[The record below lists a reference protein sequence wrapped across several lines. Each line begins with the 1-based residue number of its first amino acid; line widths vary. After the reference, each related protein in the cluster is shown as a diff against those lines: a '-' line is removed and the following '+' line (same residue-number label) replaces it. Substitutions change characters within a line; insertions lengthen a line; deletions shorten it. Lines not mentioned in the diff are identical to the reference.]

1 MNISKFAV
9 SAAMTLATIG
19 SALAG
24 NLILVGDST
33 LAPRKPDVRIGS
45 WGDAMSGDLVEGWTI
60 YNCAIGGKTVKSIQE
75 EKGKSAWEKALA
87 KMQKGDFV
95 IVQFGINDASKKKLV
110 EIPEFKAEFGKFA
123 DAIRE
128 KGATP
133 IFCSPVTACR
143 YGKDGKFSQT
153 ESRVTYGN
161 AIKEVAA
168 EKKVEFVDMTA
179 LTTEILTPLNK
190 EEGLDLYGGR
200 KVKDGKKTCDV
211 NHPSKK
217 GASAYGKAFIKD
229 VKSRNLSIAKIFK

>member
-9 SAAMTLATIG
+9 SATMTLAMIG

-33 LAPRKPDVRIGS
+33 LAPRKPEVKYGS
-45 WGDAMSGDLVEGWTI
+45 WGDAMSSDLAEGWTI
-60 YNCAIGGKTVKSIQE
+60 YNCALSGRTVKTIQE
-75 EKGKSAWEKALA
+75 KKGKSAWEKALA

-95 IVQFGINDASKKKLV
+95 IVQFGINDAAKKKLV
-110 EIPEFKAEFGKFA
+110 EIPEFKAEFAKFA

-133 IFCSPVTACR
+133 VFCSPVTAGK

-153 ESRVTYGN
+153 DTRVKYGN

-168 EKKVEFVDMTA
+168 EKKVEFVDMTT
-179 LTTEILTPLNK
+179 LTTEILKPLSK
-190 EEGLDLYGGR
+190 DDGQDLYVG
-200 KVKDGKKTCDV
+200 KSKKDGKDILDTT
-211 NHPSKK
+211 HPNKK
-217 GASAYGKAFIKD
+217 GASAFGKAFVKD
-229 VKSRNLSIAKIFK
+229 AKARSLSVAKIFK